1 MLPKFQ
7 WNTTTKLII
16 LILIV
21 GLACMVLNYGLIE
34 KFIGDEIINC
44 PDRLYFDGVKYYLFK
59 MNNPIIEGVN
69 PIIYNSYQEYINN
82 KPKQCTELLLTKPF
96 KRELST
102 KKTLPVLP
110 YKWDCNRDLAFD
122 TAKQNDCINKTY
134 NIFTEDECKLF
145 YTPKQNDC
153 INKTYNIFTED
164 ECKLFDNDPNKYYT
178 NNAVERCMVKNL
190 IKDHPEFIGN
200 LKPTAEIGFTEEG
213 LIRVGSDIGG
223 DPFRNIS

>member
-145 YTPKQNDC
+145 
-153 INKTYNIFTED
+153 
-164 ECKLFDNDPNKYYT
+164 DNDPNKYYT